1 MFLEIRFGVL
11 SARYLPGQTISKAE
25 VGEVYQ
31 CRPAAVAEV
40 LGALVHEGYLTRQGR
55 SEFAV
60 RTWGREE
67 VEDLFELRANFEG
80 WAAFRAAERA
90 SDAEISLLVALAAEA
105 REATPDDPESL
116 ERVVIENLRFH
127 VEVMRMSRI
136 PQIPDMARM
145 VLPNALHR
153 RIVWS
158 QPADDAEQS
167 FRMHQK
173 IASAVAERSA
183 SMARLLMREDIY
195 SSREAVLAAIEDLAG
210 REASETVTIV
220 RFAPTFEFEGRLYGQ
235 GSPSPTWTSLRTIG
249 RLLGL
254 GPAAGPCDRTH
265 DLANEVLHAHAAS
278 DARLA
283 RVLAERRIGAALR
296 LVDRLAPEDAEVV
309 TVAARRLERLARH
322 DRVLHPSVATA

>member
-11 SARYLPGQTISKAE
+11 SARYLPGQTISKTE

-31 CRPAAVAEV
+31 CRASGVAEV

-60 RTWGREE
+60 RIWGREE

-105 REATPDDPESL
+105 REARPDDPESL
-116 ERVVIENLRFH
+116 ERVVIENLRFRI
-127 VEVMRMSRI
+127 EVLRMSRI

-153 RIVWS
+153 RIAWS
-158 QPADDAEQS
+158 QRADDAEES

-173 IASAVAERSA
+173 IASAIGDRSA

-195 SSREAVLAAIEDLAG
+195 SSRESVLAAIEALAG
-210 REASETVTIV
+210 HEAADVATIV
-220 RFAPTFEFEGRLYGQ
+220 RFAPTFELDGRIYGQ
-235 GSPSPTWTSLRTIG
+235 GTREAGADG
-249 RLLGL
+249 RVIPFGL
-254 GPAAGPCDRTH
+254 PAGN
-265 DLANEVLHAHAAS
+265 LK
-278 DARLA
+278 
-283 RVLAERRIGAALR
+283 
-296 LVDRLAPEDAEVV
+296 
-309 TVAARRLERLARH
+309 
-322 DRVLHPSVATA
+322 

>member
-11 SARYLPGQTISKAE
+11 SARYLPGQTISKNE

-31 CRPAAVAEV
+31 CRASGVAEV

-60 RTWGREE
+60 RIWGREE

-105 REATPDDPESL
+105 REARPDDPESL

-183 SMARLLMREDIY
+183 SMARLLMREPAGQVGRVDQAAHHLLENLL
-195 SSREAVLAAIEDLAG
+195 EARQLGFRNGEPGGHGVAA
-210 REASETVTIV
+210 
-220 RFAPTFEFEGRLYGQ
+220 EFEDHPRG
-235 GSPSPTWTSLRTIG
+235 
-249 RLLGL
+249 LLG
-254 GPAAGPCDRTH
+254 DQIQRVTQMQ
-265 DLANEVLHAHAAS
+265 
-278 DARLA
+278 ARN
-283 RVLAERRIGAALR
+283 R
-296 LVDRLAPEDAEVV
+296 AP
-309 TVAARRLERLARH
+309 
-322 DRVLHPSVATA
+322 

>member
-11 SARYLPGQTISKAE
+11 SARYLPGQAISKAE

-31 CRPAAVAEV
+31 CRAAGVAEV

-105 REATPDDPESL
+105 REARPDDPESL

-158 QPADDAEQS
+158 QRTDDAEQS

-173 IASAVAERSA
+173 IASAISERLA

-195 SSREAVLAAIEDLAG
+195 SSREAVLAAIEDLTG
-210 REASETVTIV
+210 REASETATIV
-220 RFAPTFEFEGRLYGQ
+220 RFAPTFEYEGRLYGQ
-235 GSPSPTWTSLRTIG
+235 GSREPGADGRTIPFG
-249 RLLGL
+249 VPVGNLKQG
-254 GPAAGPCDRTH
+254 
-265 DLANEVLHAHAAS
+265 
-278 DARLA
+278 
-283 RVLAERRIGAALR
+283 
-296 LVDRLAPEDAEVV
+296 
-309 TVAARRLERLARH
+309 
-322 DRVLHPSVATA
+322 

>member
-11 SARYLPGQTISKAE
+11 SARYLPGQTISKTE

-31 CRPAAVAEV
+31 CRASGVAEV

-60 RTWGREE
+60 RIWGREE

-105 REATPDDPESL
+105 REARPDDPESL
-116 ERVVIENLRFH
+116 ERVVIENLRFRI
-127 VEVMRMSRI
+127 EVMRMSRI

-153 RIVWS
+153 RIAWS
-158 QPADDAEQS
+158 QRADDAEES

-173 IASAVAERSA
+173 IASAIGDRSA

-195 SSREAVLAAIEDLAG
+195 SSRESVLAAIEALAG
-210 REASETVTIV
+210 HEAADVATIV
-220 RFAPTFEFEGRLYGQ
+220 RFAPTFELDGRIYGQ
-235 GSPSPTWTSLRTIG
+235 GTREAGADG
-249 RLLGL
+249 RVIPFGL
-254 GPAAGPCDRTH
+254 PAGN
-265 DLANEVLHAHAAS
+265 LK
-278 DARLA
+278 
-283 RVLAERRIGAALR
+283 
-296 LVDRLAPEDAEVV
+296 
-309 TVAARRLERLARH
+309 
-322 DRVLHPSVATA
+322 